1 MSGLQDFISKNES
14 ELQAF
19 RTSLLRDL
27 HEKPSQS
34 CVPLASSK
42 QMTEEIG
49 ELEKQNRLLLSTVD
63 GISDM
68 SREILSSIRVLKHKK
83 RNINDLLNRLSSI
96 IQVKQLSEKIDAQ
109 DGQGSADALKKFA
122 IELHYS
128 LQSVPRKYFEEEFKK
143 YDRMK
148 ARLEPVLKQRLE
160 TALVSQKLSEVNS
173 ITTLLSV
180 LSIEFDVEKQFK
192 ELFSSEL
199 QAKVDTV
206 SSVLEKKMLSFGSI
220 QACLGSTTELSTM
233 KTESQTARAYPEIF
247 YQSAVDALT
256 VLFEAVSGLKDSSF
270 VTGNDQTLQNFL
282 ALMFDKSL
290 ADFVKKTKVQMDRF
304 YQFDF
309 NAFLSS
315 KEELSITIE
324 KDEKRVKVASKLI
337 TEIMVLEC
345 YLNELM
351 SICSQFKL
359 FVDEVAQEISHLTCD
374 RSKAGAWTV
383 PDIKRLLSSYSY
395 GAEVMQLNMCFKMVQ
410 ERIVKM
416 RMSIILSQS
425 PTLRAFFHGDAPAIS
440 SFLLRVEESDALSDS
455 SGNPAS
461 AYEYLDEL
469 FYCLKNSILRAI
481 KTLDKICACS
491 IVNFVCTTV
500 ICTDL
505 LKLTKQLSG
514 RFLAL
519 ADGQESGVCL
529 AKPESTRPNYNQA
542 AASVISSIGMVSKF
556 ATKLAEQ
563 AEECAVN
570 NFEDAELQADL
581 QLIKETISSM
591 SSHVTRT
598 FQDLQDSALA
608 QVAEGVLKGSVLSI
622 LDNYKSYD
630 FIASEKNLQEFEAYN
645 SKWSIAAKL
654 EKRIAGC
661 LLEWSRLFS
670 QELFD
675 SFISSLAQTVCSH
688 VLGLIRKKKFNQLG
702 AIILEKE
709 VARLKSIFEAEA
721 PGALLK
727 QPFAKLA
734 AVSALL
740 MADTRAEALGAGSK
754 HLSEKE
760 TADLL
765 GLRVDLI

>member
-1 MSGLQDFISKNES
+1 
-14 ELQAF
+14 
-19 RTSLLRDL
+19 
-27 HEKPSQS
+27 
-34 CVPLASSK
+34 
-42 QMTEEIG
+42 
-49 ELEKQNRLLLSTVD
+49 
-63 GISDM
+63 
-68 SREILSSIRVLKHKK
+68 
-83 RNINDLLNRLSSI
+83 
-96 IQVKQLSEKIDAQ
+96 
-109 DGQGSADALKKFA
+109 
-122 IELHYS
+122 
-128 LQSVPRKYFEEEFKK
+128 
-143 YDRMK
+143 
-148 ARLEPVLKQRLE
+148 
-160 TALVSQKLSEVNS
+160 
-173 ITTLLSV
+173 
-180 LSIEFDVEKQFK
+180 
-192 ELFSSEL
+192 
-199 QAKVDTV
+199 
-206 SSVLEKKMLSFGSI
+206 
-220 QACLGSTTELSTM
+220 
-233 KTESQTARAYPEIF
+233 
-247 YQSAVDALT
+247 VDALT

-337 TEIMVLEC
+337 TEITVLEC

-514 RFLAL
+514 R
-519 ADGQESGVCL
+519 
-529 AKPESTRPNYNQA
+529 
-542 AASVISSIGMVSKF
+542 
-556 ATKLAEQ
+556 
-563 AEECAVN
+563 
-570 NFEDAELQADL
+570 
-581 QLIKETISSM
+581 
-591 SSHVTRT
+591 
-598 FQDLQDSALA
+598 
-608 QVAEGVLKGSVLSI
+608 
-622 LDNYKSYD
+622 
-630 FIASEKNLQEFEAYN
+630 
-645 SKWSIAAKL
+645 
-654 EKRIAGC
+654 
-661 LLEWSRLFS
+661 
-670 QELFD
+670 
-675 SFISSLAQTVCSH
+675 QT
-688 VLGLIRKKKFNQLG
+688 
-702 AIILEKE
+702 
-709 VARLKSIFEAEA
+709 ARS
-721 PGALLK
+721 P
-727 QPFAKLA
+727 
-734 AVSALL
+734 VSAW
-740 MADTRAEALGAGSK
+740 RSQKALGR
-754 HLSEKE
+754 
-760 TADLL
+760 TTT
-765 GLRVDLI
+765 RQPPR